1 MRPGRRSR
9 AGRRRGF
16 VGLIASVLAVGVT
29 VVLFVVLVVAV
40 TVVRRGA
47 AAREP
52 YLEVCWQACEVAGR
66 THCSRVSS
74 FALSGKIGWNAQPP
88 TSGKLVCCSC
98 CLQSRGIGVASAA
111 LLSGVAEGHRVVA

>member
-74 FALSGKIGWNAQPP
+74 FALAVR
-88 TSGKLVCCSC
+88 LVGTRGRPRAATWFVVVPIQSLVALGSQARRCC
-98 CLQSRGIGVASAA
+98 RA
-111 LLSGVAEGHRVVA
+111 